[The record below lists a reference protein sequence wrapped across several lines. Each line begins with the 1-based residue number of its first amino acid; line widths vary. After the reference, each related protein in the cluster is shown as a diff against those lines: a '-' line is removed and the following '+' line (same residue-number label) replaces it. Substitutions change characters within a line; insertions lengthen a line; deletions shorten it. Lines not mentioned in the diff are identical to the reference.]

1 MTIEKRK
8 IEGKKGVKEIGDSSI
23 EEEMKKRIQESLDDI
38 DAGRV
43 HTLEEFKQMN
53 KAWMKEKGW
62 I

>member
-8 IEGKKGVKEIGDSSI
+8 LEGKKGVKEIGDSNI

-53 KAWMKEKGW
+53 KPWMKEKGW